1 MKIVVAEP
9 DRMAPDVGQSLRELG
24 DVVSGPFADGALRA
38 AVADADV
45 LMVRVGRRVDADLV
59 GAAARLRFIVT
70 PTTGLDHVDLDAAA
84 AAGVHVISLRQC
96 RAAIRDVS
104 ATAEL
109 TWGLLLALIR
119 AIPAAAAHVASGG
132 WDRNRFWGSQL
143 RNKRLGIIGHGR
155 IGSLVAAYGAA
166 FGMEVVAYDVVP
178 SHVRSPARFTALD
191 VVMRT
196 SDVVSVH
203 VTADPA
209 NRGLVSETLIAT
221 MKVSAVLLNT
231 SRGWVVDSRAAADAL
246 RAGRIAGVAVD
257 VVDGEEHGDARDD
270 PLVACAR
277 EGGNVL
283 VTPHVGGAT
292 TESIAVAERAVV
304 AELRRVILRS
314 GVRPAC

>member
-1 MKIVVAEP
+1 MKIVVTEP
-9 DRMAPDVGQSLRELG
+9 NRMAPDVRQSLCELG
-24 DVVSGPFADGALRA
+24 LVVSGPFGDDALRI

-45 LMVRVGRRVDADLV
+45 LMIRVGRRVDADLLD
-59 GAAARLRFIVT
+59 AASRLRFIVT
-70 PTTGLDHVDLDAAA
+70 PTTGLDHVDLEAAA
-84 AAGVHVISLRQC
+84 AAGVDVISLRQC

-119 AIPAAAAHVASGG
+119 SIPAAATHVANGG
-132 WDRNRFWGSQL
+132 WDRDRFWGSQL
-143 RNKRLGIIGHGR
+143 RSKQLGIIGHGR

-166 FGMEVVAYDVVP
+166 FGMEVVAYDIVA
-178 SHVRSPARFTALD
+178 SHVRSPARPTALD
-191 VVMRT
+191 ALMRT

-209 NRGLVSETLIAT
+209 NRRLVSRKLIAM
-221 MKVSAVLLNT
+221 MKASAVLLNT
-231 SRGWVVDSRAAADAL
+231 SRGWVVDSSAAAEAL
-246 RAGRIAGVAVD
+246 RAGKLAGVAVD

-277 EGGNVL
+277 DGANVL

-292 TESIAVAERAVV
+292 MESIAVAERAVV